1 MHSKSIYTAA
11 VVIVLALSTPA
22 LAGPG
27 GGGGGGMGGPR
38 YQMGGGAP
46 RGPATAPENRSDK
59 ALQQDRDREMY
70 RGPDATRD
78 TQKSKAKGLGDGS
91 GQGDQVRSQDRVTDQ
106 ERLQGSD

>member
-1 MHSKSIYTAA
+1 MCSKSIYTAA
-11 VVIVLALSTPA
+11 VVIAFAISTP
-22 LAGPG
+22 LTAGP
-27 GGGGGGMGGPR
+27 GGGGGGMGGPGH
-38 YQMGGGAP
+38 QMGGSAP
-46 RGPATAPENRSDK
+46 PGSSVATEKRSDK

-91 GQGDQVRSQDRVTDQ
+91 VQGDQTRSQDRVQDK